1 MTPKHIVFIGGGN
14 MTRAILGGLT
24 AANPEPASA
33 PHRLSVVQPSNPK
46 RDELAAD
53 FNEAGVNVV
62 KDVSDLSAPVDVAV
76 WAVKP
81 QVLQQVARD
90 CAWRFDADTLHI
102 SIAAGVGTAA
112 LSAWLG
118 NDRVVRTM
126 PNTPAMVG
134 CGATG
139 MYAKAA
145 VGVADR
151 HLVQALF
158 EVTGVCLWV
167 EEEALIDAVT
177 AVSGSGPAYVFYIL
191 NAMIEGGQALG
202 LAESTAKQLA
212 IATFAGAAE
221 LARQSTDTPA
231 QLQQNVTSKG
241 GATAQAIAIFESQNL
256 AETIQAGMRA
266 CAARAVEMG
275 AQIKQDC

>member
-1 MTPKHIVFIGGGN
+1 

-24 AANPEPASA
+24 ATNAEAGDGPA
-33 PHRLSVVQPSNPK
+33 PYRLSVVQPSNPK
-46 RDELAAD
+46 RDQLAAD
-53 FNEAGVNVV
+53 FGAAGVQVAADVTDLGAEIDVV
-62 KDVSDLSAPVDVAV
+62 V

-81 QVLQQVARD
+81 QVLQRVIAENQG
-90 CAWRFDADTLHI
+90 RFGANTLHV

-112 LSAWLG
+112 LSNWLG

-139 MYAKAA
+139 MFAKDA
-145 VGVADR
+145 VSADDKQ
-151 HLVQALF
+151 LVQTLF
-158 EVTGVCLWV
+158 SATGLCLWV
-167 EEEALIDAVT
+167 AEEGLLEAVT

-191 NAMIEGGQALG
+191 NAMTAGGRALG

-221 LARQSTDTPA
+221 LARQSNDTPA

-241 GATAQAIAIFESQNL
+241 GATAEAIAVFESAKL

-266 CAARAVEMG
+266 CAARATEIG
-275 AQIKQDC
+275 AQFK

>member
-1 MTPKHIVFIGGGN
+1 MTTKHIVFIGGGN

-24 AANPEPASA
+24 ATNAEAGDGPA
-33 PHRLSVVQPSNPK
+33 PYRLSVVQPSNPK
-46 RDELAAD
+46 RDQLAAD
-53 FNEAGVNVV
+53 FGTAGVQVAADVTDLGAEIDVV
-62 KDVSDLSAPVDVAV
+62 V

-81 QVLQQVARD
+81 QVLQRVIAENQG
-90 CAWRFDADTLHI
+90 RFGANTLHV

-112 LSAWLG
+112 LSNWLG

-139 MYAKAA
+139 MFAKDA
-145 VGVADR
+145 VSADDKQ
-151 HLVQALF
+151 LIQALF
-158 EVTGVCLWV
+158 SATGLCLWV
-167 EEEALIDAVT
+167 AEEGLLEAVT

-191 NAMIEGGQALG
+191 NAMTAGGRALG

-241 GATAQAIAIFESQNL
+241 GATAEAIAVFESAKL

-266 CAARAVEMG
+266 CAARATEMG
-275 AQIKQDC
+275 AQFK

>member
-1 MTPKHIVFIGGGN
+1 
-14 MTRAILGGLT
+14 
-24 AANPEPASA
+24 
-33 PHRLSVVQPSNPK
+33 VVQPSNPK
-46 RDELAAD
+46 RDQLAAD
-53 FNEAGVNVV
+53 FSAAGVQVAADVTELGTEIDVV
-62 KDVSDLSAPVDVAV
+62 V

-81 QVLQQVARD
+81 QVLQRVIADNQG
-90 CAWRFDADTLHI
+90 RFGADTLHV

-112 LSAWLG
+112 LSDWLG

-139 MYAKAA
+139 MFAKEA
-145 VGVADR
+145 VSADDKT
-151 HLVQALF
+151 LVQALF
-158 EVTGVCLWV
+158 SATGLCLWV
-167 EEEALIDAVT
+167 AEEGLLEAVT

-191 NAMIEGGQALG
+191 NAMTAGGRALG
-202 LAESTAKQLA
+202 LTESTAKQLA

-241 GATAQAIAIFESQNL
+241 GATAEAIAVFESAKL
-256 AETIQAGMRA
+256 AETIQTGMRA
-266 CAARAVEMG
+266 CAARATEMG
-275 AQIKQDC
+275 AQFK